1 MSQPDSSKTDHR
13 FLSYG
18 RIYSIAGIWGIL
30 IGCLTFAAGPITA
43 LSGNSLIAAAQMG
56 LVNLLL
62 PGLFASAVTGYFGP
76 GALINAL
83 LHFILCL
90 VVLLLLRKII
100 RRSQRVRD

>member
-1 MSQPDSSKTDHR
+1 MSQPYSSETDHR

-30 IGCLTFAAGPITA
+30 FGCLTFAAGPITA

-56 LVNLLL
+56 LAILLL

-76 GALINAL
+76 AALINAL
-83 LHFILCL
+83 LHSILCW
-90 VVLLLLRKII
+90 VVLLLLRRII
-100 RRSQRVRD
+100 GRRQRVRN